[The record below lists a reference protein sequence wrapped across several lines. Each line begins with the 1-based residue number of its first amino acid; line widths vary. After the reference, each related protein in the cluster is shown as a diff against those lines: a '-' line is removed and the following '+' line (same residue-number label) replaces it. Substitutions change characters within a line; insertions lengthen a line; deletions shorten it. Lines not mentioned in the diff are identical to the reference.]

1 MKSNASPQ
9 RLSCGITEAQEEEA
23 MFGSIMHRQGEQA
36 FAHDPALRGY
46 HAVYREGEIN
56 HCPGCG
62 RSHWI
67 IGRFSA
73 ECGFCATALALAAG
87 GLLGMVLRRRS
98 PRGAPIWAG
107 GNGPRGL

>member
-73 ECGFCATALALAAG
+73 ECGFRSEE
-87 GLLGMVLRRRS
+87 RRVGEECVSTCSSRWS
-98 PRGAPIWAG
+98 PY
-107 GNGPRGL
+107 N

>member
-73 ECGFCATALALAAG
+73 ECGFCEIGRASCRERVCQYVYIS
-87 GLLGMVLRRRS
+87 MVAVYLKKK
-98 PRGAPIWAG
+98 
-107 GNGPRGL
+107 